1 MPDVGSKP
9 TLTQIGGVWHTKTNN
24 RLIPHA
30 NWDEAALTAKLEAAK
45 PLVETISAASPDPL
59 AIALDVAAEE
69 YFHLTAYVDHE
80 TAIDVLRSKYDL
92 DAEQIEEAVAQ
103 DIETLG
109 LRK

>member
-1 MPDVGSKP
+1 MPPVDSKP
-9 TLTQIGGVWHTKTNN
+9 TLAKLGGVWHTKTVN

-45 PLVETISAASPDPL
+45 PLIEIISAASPDPL
-59 AIALDVAAEE
+59 AIALDAAAEE

-80 TAIDVLRSKYDL
+80 TAVDILSSKHDL

-103 DIETLG
+103 DIETLR

>member
-1 MPDVGSKP
+1 MPAVNSKP
-9 TLTQIGGVWHTKTNN
+9 TLTKIGGVWHTKTTN

-30 NWDEAALTAKLEAAK
+30 NWDEAALTAKLEADK
-45 PLVETISAASPDPL
+45 PLIDAAAPAQPDPL
-59 AIALDVAAEE
+59 AIALDAASEE

-80 TAIDVLRSKYDL
+80 TAVDVLRSKYDL

-109 LRK
+109 LKK

>member
-1 MPDVGSKP
+1 MPHVESKP
-9 TLTQIGGVWHTKTNN
+9 TLTKIGGVWHTKTAN

-45 PLVETISAASPDPL
+45 PLIETISAASPDPVS
-59 AIALDVAAEE
+59 IALDAASEE

-80 TAIDVLRSKYDL
+80 TAVDILSSKHDL
-92 DAEQIEEAVAQ
+92 DAEQIEAAVAEE
-103 DIETLG
+103 INTLG

>member
-1 MPDVGSKP
+1 MPAVNSKP
-9 TLTQIGGVWHTKTNN
+9 TLTKIGGVWHTKTTN

-30 NWDEAALTAKLEAAK
+30 NWDEAALTAKLEADK
-45 PLVETISAASPDPL
+45 PPIDAAAPAQPDPL
-59 AIALDVAAEE
+59 AIALDAASEE

-80 TAIDVLRSKYDL
+80 TAVDILRSKHDL

-109 LRK
+109 LKK

>member
-1 MPDVGSKP
+1 MPPVDSKP
-9 TLTQIGGVWHTKTNN
+9 TLAKLGGVWHTKTVN

-45 PLVETISAASPDPL
+45 PQIETISAASPDPL
-59 AIALDVAAEE
+59 AIALDAAAEE

-80 TAIDVLRSKYDL
+80 TAVDILSSKHDL

-103 DIETLG
+103 DIETLR

>member
-1 MPDVGSKP
+1 MPDVEIKP
-9 TLTQIGGVWHTKTNN
+9 TLTKIGGVWHTKTAN

-30 NWDEAALTAKLEAAK
+30 NWDEAALTAKLEVAK
-45 PLVETISAASPDPL
+45 PLIDAAAPAQHDPL
-59 AIALDVAAEE
+59 AIALDAAAEE

-80 TAIDVLRSKYDL
+80 TAVDVLSSKHDL
-92 DAEQIEEAVAQ
+92 DAEQIEEVVAQ

>member
-1 MPDVGSKP
+1 MPDVEHKP
-9 TLTQIGGVWHTKTNN
+9 TLTQIGGVWHTKTAN

-45 PLVETISAASPDPL
+45 PLIEIISAASPDPL
-59 AIALDVAAEE
+59 TIALDAAAEE

-80 TAIDVLRSKYDL
+80 TAVDVLSSKHDL
-92 DAEQIEEAVAQ
+92 DAEQIEEVVAQ

>member
-1 MPDVGSKP
+1 MPDVGIKP
-9 TLTQIGGVWHTKTNN
+9 TLTKIGGVWHTKTAN

-30 NWDEAALTAKLEAAK
+30 NWDEAALTAKLEADK
-45 PLVETISAASPDPL
+45 PQIETISAASPDPL
-59 AIALDVAAEE
+59 AIALDAAAEE

-80 TAIDVLRSKYDL
+80 TAVDVLSRKHDL

>member
-1 MPDVGSKP
+1 MPDVDNKP
-9 TLTQIGGVWHTKTNN
+9 TLTKIGGVWHTKTTN

-30 NWDEAALTAKLEAAK
+30 NWDEAALTARLEAAK
-45 PLVETISAASPDPL
+45 PVIDAATPAQPDPL
-59 AIALDVAAEE
+59 AIALDAAAEE

-80 TAIDVLRSKYDL
+80 TAVDILSSKHDL

-109 LRK
+109 LR

>member
-1 MPDVGSKP
+1 MPDVEIKP
-9 TLTQIGGVWHTKTNN
+9 TLTKIGGVWHTKTAN

-45 PLVETISAASPDPL
+45 PLIETISASSPDPV
-59 AIALDVAAEE
+59 AIALDAAAEE

-80 TAIDVLRSKYDL
+80 TAVDVLSSKHDL
-92 DAEQIEEAVAQ
+92 DAEQIEEVVAQ

>member
-1 MPDVGSKP
+1 MPDVENKP
-9 TLTQIGGVWHTKTNN
+9 TLTKIGGVWHTKTNN

-30 NWDEAALTAKLEAAK
+30 NWDEAALTARLEADK
-45 PLVETISAASPDPL
+45 PLIAAAAPAQPDLL
-59 AIALDVAAEE
+59 AIALDAASEE

-80 TAIDVLRSKYDL
+80 TAVDILSSKHDL

>member
-1 MPDVGSKP
+1 MPDVGIKP
-9 TLTQIGGVWHTKTNN
+9 TLTKIGGVWHTKTAN
-24 RLIPHA
+24 RLIPHS

-45 PLVETISAASPDPL
+45 PLIEIISAASPDPL
-59 AIALDVAAEE
+59 AIALDAAAEE

-80 TAIDVLRSKYDL
+80 TAVDVLSSKHDL
-92 DAEQIEEAVAQ
+92 DAEQIEEVVAQ